1 MEPGLLVALI
11 GGAALLV
18 GGAELLVRGASRIAL
33 AAGVPS
39 LVIGLTVVAF
49 GTSAP
54 ELAVSVGAS
63 LADEPGIAV
72 GNVVGSN
79 IFNVLLI
86 LGVSALVVPLAVQSQ
101 LVRLDLPVMV
111 AASVVLI
118 VLAFDGTVGRGEGV
132 LLMAALFVYT
142 TALIVKG
149 RRQTAAAPAADSAV
163 RRHRAGTRA
172 LLTAAVFAVAGLVL
186 LVAGSRWF
194 VRGAVDLALLLGVS
208 DVVIGLTI
216 IAAGTSLP
224 ELATSVLA
232 SVRGERD
239 IAIGN
244 VVGSNIFNILGIAG
258 LCSVL
263 TPGGLSVA
271 PSILAF
277 DLPVMLAAAV
287 LALPIFIS
295 GMSISRGEGLLFL
308 SFYAAYVTY
317 LLLRS
322 TQHDA
327 LTSFTLFT
335 AAILVPATIL
345 VLALGGRGRRSARRG
360 GAG

>member
-1 MEPGLLVALI
+1 MGPGFLVPLV
-11 GGAALLV
+11 GGAVLLLA
-18 GGAELLVRGASRIAL
+18 GAELLVRGASRIAA
-33 AAGVPS
+33 AAGVSS

-86 LGVSALVVPLAVQSQ
+86 LGVSALVVPLAVQAQ
-101 LVRLDLPVMV
+101 LVRLDMPVMV
-111 AASVVLI
+111 AASVLLI
-118 VLAFDGTVGRGEGV
+118 VLAIDGSVGRGEGV
-132 LLMAALFVYT
+132 LLMAALVVYT
-142 TALIVKG
+142 TSLIVKG
-149 RRQTAAAPAADSAV
+149 RRETASAPAAEGVGRPHRAGPRPLMTAAAV
-163 RRHRAGTRA
+163 
-172 LLTAAVFAVAGLVL
+172 AVAGLVL
-186 LVAGSRWF
+186 LVVGSRWF

-244 VVGSNIFNILGIAG
+244 VVGSNIFNILGIVG

-271 PSILAF
+271 PAILAV

-287 LALPIFIS
+287 LAVPIFIS

-308 SFYAAYVTY
+308 AYYTAYVTY

-335 AAILVPATIL
+335 GAILVPATIL
-345 VLALGGRGRRSARRG
+345 ALALGGRGKRSAGRG
-360 GAG
+360 GG